1 MYNFRVGLGFF
12 GFQVKSFSPSLA
24 YTFIGSGRVRLDF
37 FRWVRSGLLGQA
49 AYNQIYWNLINQIRT
64 QTLVQLNIRV
74 VSREQDHRYYPLKD
88 NSWNFIIL
96 AKAKITNNPI
106 LCSIVSSFAWVLFFR
121 VLYLQVCWQDSIIK
135 YSNKEKMLNMIR
147 QHLNVTDSW
156 LRNIFNEP
164 KPMDKFRQLG
174 KPHFYVECIYLWTR
188 CPTLKKCWYDN
199 IIQNKQKKLTYKLFL
214 HPLFLK
220 I

>member
-1 MYNFRVGLGFF
+1 
-12 GFQVKSFSPSLA
+12 
-24 YTFIGSGRVRLDF
+24 
-37 FRWVRSGLLGQA
+37 
-49 AYNQIYWNLINQIRT
+49 
-64 QTLVQLNIRV
+64 VQLNIRV
-74 VSREQDHRYYPLKD
+74 VSREQDHRYYPRKD